1 MTRARILLV
10 DDDRNFLR
18 VLEYQVGDFGFEVLS
33 AASSERALELL
44 GEGQVDL
51 VVSDLKMPGMDGLQ
65 LLREI
70 RRRSVETPVILLT
83 AHGSIDEAVDA
94 IKAGAFDFLTKPFE
108 REQLRVLQRREIDV
122 IGDPVPRRVDVRII
136 TASNRDL

>member
-18 VLEYQVGDFGFEVLS
+18 VLEYQVGEFGFEVLPS
-33 AASSERALELL
+33 PSTERALELL
-44 GEGQVDL
+44 GEGPVDL

-108 REQLRVLQRREIDV
+108 REQLRVSILNALKMAYLVKENRLLSKV
-122 IGDPVPRRVDVRII
+122 VRQ
-136 TASNRDL
+136 